1 MRLKGEWI
9 VDMYI
14 VNQDRDRMI
23 ELHSIRYSYRWSNL
37 HEKVIEN
44 INPYDL
50 AYYTSDPYTS
60 VIRQMETWERDHPY
74 EEIVDIY
81 VNEDQKFGTFYSRQR
96 GIKEYENI
104 LKALEDGVVVY
115 RIPEINDSERENGK

>member
-1 MRLKGEWI
+1 
-9 VDMYI
+9 MYI
-14 VNQDRDRMI
+14 VNQDGDQMI

-37 HEKVIEN
+37 HEKVRKN

-50 AYYTSDPYTS
+50 AYYTSDPYVS
-60 VIRQMETWERDHPY
+60 AIRQMEDWERNHPY

-81 VNEDQKFGTFYSRQR
+81 VDGDQKFGTFYSRER
-96 GIKEYENI
+96 GIEEYENI

-115 RIPEINDSERENGK
+115 RIPAINESEKNNGK